1 MSCLGTECSAP
12 LWPEFP
18 ATDIPCVRKFIAIP
32 VLVLSSSLKPLPLI
46 SGSRFA
52 ISLDAGPKYRP
63 THVRLESDDP
73 IALSILLDVSE
84 SDADLMPGID
94 ELIAGLSP
102 DFLRRSDHVSVY
114 ALDCSL
120 TRSLCDVPADS
131 TQLKDGVEAVLR
143 SWNSR
148 LRRKQAQCKKAVH
161 LWDVLAFITDNMLSL
176 PGRRVI
182 LAVTDGQDRGSLN
195 TWNELRV
202 FAAAPPRCGE

>member
-18 ATDIPCVRKFIAIP
+18 ASDIPCVRNLLQIP
-32 VLVLSSSLKPLPLI
+32 VLVLSSSLKPLH
-46 SGSRFA
+46 S
-52 ISLDAGPKYRP
+52 SLDRGSQSALTPARNFVR
-63 THVRLESDDP
+63 THVRLEGDDP

-102 DFLRRSDHVSVY
+102 DFLRWSDHVSVY
-114 ALDCSL
+114 ALDCFL
-120 TRSLCDVPADS
+120 TRSLYDVPADS

-161 LWDVLAFITDNMLSL
+161 LWDWIA
-176 PGRRVI
+176 
-182 LAVTDGQDRGSLN
+182 
-195 TWNELRV
+195 
-202 FAAAPPRCGE
+202 RCFVPVRS